1 MTEAIE
7 FEVEQS
13 DDKYDEEEEFEEE
26 EEGFKTPSPKKRK
39 AAPKTTTTPKDVY
52 EKESSR
58 RKRIC
63 TSKILL
69 NHSMVPVLLDGLL
82 QMASAG
88 LGFPILCGRYTEKE
102 KRISPFNF
110 DSRYL
115 V

>member
-26 EEGFKTPSPKKRK
+26 EEEEGFKTPSPKKRK
-39 AAPKTTTTPKDVY
+39 AAPKTTTPKDVY
-52 EKESSR
+52 KKESSR
-58 RKRIC
+58 RRRIC
-63 TSKILL
+63 PSKILL

-88 LGFPILCGRYTEKE
+88 LGFPILCGRYTEKRE
-102 KRISPFNF
+102 KNLS
-110 DSRYL
+110 L
-115 V
+115 

>member
-7 FEVEQS
+7 FEVEQL

-39 AAPKTTTTPKDVY
+39 AAPKTTTPKDVY
-52 EKESSR
+52 KKESSR
-58 RKRIC
+58 RRRIC
-63 TSKILL
+63 PSKILL
-69 NHSMVPVLLDGLL
+69 NHSMVPALLDGLL